1 MNIIDKT
8 GVFEFC
14 KSENLIGFGW
24 GLPDDYIHDLKIQTI
39 KNYDDL
45 TTDRKLFL
53 FGQKGCHQ
61 KLFNPAITATAGNI
75 IKITF
80 KQLLPFP
87 FKGIKY
93 KQSCLSRISDG
104 TVFQI

>member
-1 MNIIDKT
+1 MIIRN
-8 GVFEFC
+8 GNVFQEDG
-14 KSENLIGFGW
+14 S
-24 GLPDDYIHDLKIQTI
+24 Y
-39 KNYDDL
+39 
-45 TTDRKLFL
+45 RK
-53 FGQKGCHQ
+53 
-61 KLFNPAITATAGNI
+61 ITATAGNI

-87 FKGIKY
+87 FKGINY